1 MVFAKKKKFHKNQTE
16 IISYQAP
23 TISML
28 INVKNEKMKLKGN
41 ILLEILKTILISIF
55 TLEPTFRRKKGFLF
69 VFMYTIEHSNVEK
82 FRDFLRTLF
91 FKKKI
96 ENFKN

>member
-16 IISYQAP
+16 IIFQSADLL
-23 TISML
+23 ML

-91 FKKKI
+91 FKKDR
-96 ENFKN
+96 EL